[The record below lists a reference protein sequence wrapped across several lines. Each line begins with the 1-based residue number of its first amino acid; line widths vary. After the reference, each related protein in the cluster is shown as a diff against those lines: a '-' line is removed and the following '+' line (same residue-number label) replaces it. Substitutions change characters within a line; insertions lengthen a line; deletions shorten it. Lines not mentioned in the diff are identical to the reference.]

1 MVSRKETTYS
11 GKIIQQI
18 DYRSMRTIIEVEIFG
33 MAKKIKFQIKDCVG
47 FPIALLSSD
56 FKDGLMIVAILR
68 QFSDL

>member
-33 MAKKIKFQIKDCVG
+33 MAKKNKVSDCVG